1 MTLSKRT
8 LVALWICAYAGWY
21 FVAQWLLFRWRGQ
34 EIAGW
39 SQFWFVPT
47 FVAGTVIGFL
57 TLAFPNRAT
66 ITLFALV
73 SICHILVGLGLFP
86 R

>member
-8 LVALWICAYAGWY
+8 LVALWICAYAAWY

-39 SQFWFVPT
+39 SQLWFIPT
-47 FVAGTVIGFL
+47 FIAGAVIGL
-57 TLAFPNRAT
+57 ITLAFPNRAT
-66 ITLFALV
+66 ITLFTLA
-73 SICHILVGLGLFP
+73 SICHILVGFGVFP